1 MKQILQDLKTG
12 ETLVEEVPCPHVS
25 GGAVLIDTKVTLVSA
40 GTERMLIDF
49 GKGNLIQKAQ
59 QQPDKVKQALEKV
72 KTDGLMPTLDAVKN
86 KLDTPLPLGYCN
98 VGTCL
103 LYTSPSPRDQ
113 RGSRMPSSA

>member
-40 GTERMLIDF
+40 GTERMLVDF
-49 GKGNLIQKAQ
+49 GKGNLIQKARS
-59 QQPDKVKQALEKV
+59 QPDKVKQVFEKV
-72 KTDGLMPTLDAVKN
+72 KTDGVVPTVEAVKN

-98 VGTCL
+98 VGAVIESL
-103 LYTSPSPRDQ
+103 SLIHI
-113 RGSRMPSSA
+113 